1 MSLERG
7 PVTLVTGGRHY
18 MNWNHVNRVL
28 QEVSPR
34 CIVQGGA
41 KGADAL
47 AKKWAETM
55 GIPMIEVPANWSFYD
70 SEAGSL
76 RNGWMIEFVKV
87 ELVIAF
93 PGKTGT
99 ANMVKQAKRAGAI
112 DVRDERENS

>member
-1 MSLERG
+1 
-7 PVTLVTGGRHY
+7 
-18 MNWNHVNRVL
+18 MNWAHVNRVL
-28 QEVSPR
+28 HEVDPK

-47 AKKWAETM
+47 AKKWAKAN
-55 GIPMIEVPANWSFYD
+55 GIPCFECEAIWDVYD
-70 SEAGSL
+70 LEAGPL

-99 ANMVKQAKRAGAI
+99 ADMVKQAKRKGAI
-112 DVRDERENS
+112 DIRDERNCT